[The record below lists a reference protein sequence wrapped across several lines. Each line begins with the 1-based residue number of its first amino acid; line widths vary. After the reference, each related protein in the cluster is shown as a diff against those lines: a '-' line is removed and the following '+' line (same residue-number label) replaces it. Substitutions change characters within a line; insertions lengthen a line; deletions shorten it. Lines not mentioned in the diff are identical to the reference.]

1 MTENIRQ
8 VALRIKTLR
17 EISGES
23 LEALAKAF
31 AVSLEDYRRYES
43 GEADIPVSL
52 LYEIAGHFK
61 VELTALLT
69 GEEPR
74 LHHYSLVRAGKGPSV
89 ERRKE
94 YRYQDLAYNF
104 VHKRMETFLVTV
116 EPGTGDTPGHFNSH
130 PGQEFNYCLEGSL
143 KVCFEK
149 NEIVLNPGDS
159 LYFDSGLGHAMVAL
173 QGSPARF
180 LAVIL

>member
-1 MTENIRQ
+1 MTENIKQ

-17 EISGES
+17 EIAGES
-23 LEALAKAF
+23 VEALA
-31 AVSLEDYRRYES
+31 AVLGVSADDYRHYEN
-43 GEADIPVSL
+43 GEADIAVSA
-52 LYEIAGHFK
+52 LYEIASHFK

-69 GEEPR
+69 GEEPH
-74 LHHYSLVRAGKGPSV
+74 LHHYSLVRAGRGPSV

-116 EPGTGDTPGHFNSH
+116 EPGAGEEPGHFNSH
-130 PGQEFNYCLEGSL
+130 PGQEFNYCLEGTL
-143 KVCFEK
+143 KICFEK
-149 NEIVLNPGDS
+149 SEVVLKAGDS
-159 LYFDSGLGHAMVAL
+159 LYFDSGQGHAMVAL

>member
-1 MTENIRQ
+1 MSENIKQ

-17 EISGES
+17 EISGEP
-23 LEALAKAF
+23 LEALAAAF
-31 AVSLEDYRRYES
+31 SVPAADYRRFES

-104 VHKRMETFLVTV
+104 IHKRMETFLVTV
-116 EPGTGDTPGHFNSH
+116 EPRAGEQPEHFNSH

-143 KVCFEK
+143 RVCFEK
-149 NEIVLNPGDS
+149 SEVILNPGDS

-173 QGSPARF
+173 QGKPARF

>member
-17 EISGES
+17 EISGEKP
-23 LEALAKAF
+23 EALA
-31 AVSLEDYRRYES
+31 AVLGVSADEYRRYES

-94 YRYQDLAYNF
+94 YAYQDLAYNF
-104 VHKRMETFLVTV
+104 IHKRMETFLVTV
-116 EPGTGDTPGHFNSH
+116 EPRAGEAPGHFNSH
-130 PGQEFNYCLEGSL
+130 PGQEFNHCLEGTL

-149 NEIVLNPGDS
+149 SEVVLNPGDS
-159 LYFDSGLGHAMVAL
+159 LYFDSGQGHAMVAL
-173 QGSPARF
+173 EGKPARF